1 MKTRNIFLLALT
13 AILSVACHSWDDPT
27 LEAGMESYGNQ
38 YIQETNVVTIDA
50 LKTEFKDA
58 ISNGTLSQITKPTQ
72 IKVIVTGNDEGSN
85 IYKQLYV
92 TDGTGSLYVY
102 IDKSGL
108 FSEAPVGQCMLIELN
123 GLYISGYGKQPTI
136 CVPYYKEGSE
146 TASSGRMSRFI
157 WQQHFK
163 LISAYEGLKAGLNIK
178 PAVISNMKSLDL
190 EKDCGKLVTLVG
202 VKMKDADG
210 KNTFAPSDGSAKL
223 VGGCVNR
230 EINGMSDV
238 VVRTSTYAKFANK
251 IMPTEKI
258 NITGIASRYNN
269 TWQIMPRTLDDIT
282 LTTGKENVDEYEEE
296 TIGTKEEPITVA
308 KAIELINSYADGGTS
323 PSAAIVKGKIS
334 KIDKFDETH
343 KSITYYI
350 SDNGSTN
357 DQIQIYSGKG
367 LNGADFTA
375 LTDLKAGQTV
385 IVKGTLKKYVN
396 KSGSVIP
403 EIDMSS
409 EILSLTDGEG
419 GGTSTGSGEG
429 TEASPYDVT
438 AAIAKGAATNTWIKG
453 YIVGYVPGQKISEAV
468 FGATGEVSVSNI
480 LIAAS
485 PNETD
490 YNKCMPVQLPN
501 NTDIRTKLNL
511 KDNAGNLKKEVI
523 LYGNIEKYFGVV
535 GFKSPSYAILN
546 GTSIGK
552 NPNGSTGGETA
563 NHGTAE
569 APLTVAQAIAFI
581 DAESNISDAYVK
593 GKISQIDSYNATYKS
608 ITYWISDDGGTTT
621 QLQVYSGKGLNG
633 ADFSSK
639 EDLTVGK
646 TVVIKGNLKKF
657 NTTYEFDKTSSII
670 SIN

>member
-13 AILSVACHSWDDPT
+13 AILTVACHSWDDPT

-58 ISNGTLSQITKPTQ
+58 ISKGTPSQITKPTQ

-238 VVRTSTYAKFANK
+238 VVRTSPYAKFANK

-258 NITGIASRYNN
+258 NITGIASRYDN

-282 LTTGKENVDEYEEE
+282 MTTGKENVDDSDNSSNDE
-296 TIGTKEEPITVA
+296 TIGTKE
-308 KAIELINSYADGGTS
+308 
-323 PSAAIVKGKIS
+323 
-334 KIDKFDETH
+334 
-343 KSITYYI
+343 
-350 SDNGSTN
+350 
-357 DQIQIYSGKG
+357 
-367 LNGADFTA
+367 
-375 LTDLKAGQTV
+375 
-385 IVKGTLKKYVN
+385 
-396 KSGSVIP
+396 
-403 EIDMSS
+403 
-409 EILSLTDGEG
+409 
-419 GGTSTGSGEG
+419 
-429 TEASPYDVT
+429 
-438 AAIAKGAATNTWIKG
+438 
-453 YIVGYVPGQKISEAV
+453 
-468 FGATGEVSVSNI
+468 
-480 LIAAS
+480 
-485 PNETD
+485 
-490 YNKCMPVQLPN
+490 
-501 NTDIRTKLNL
+501 
-511 KDNAGNLKKEVI
+511 
-523 LYGNIEKYFGVV
+523 
-535 GFKSPSYAILN
+535 
-546 GTSIGK
+546 
-552 NPNGSTGGETA
+552 
-563 NHGTAE
+563 
-569 APLTVAQAIAFI
+569 APLTIAQALEKINALG
-581 DAESNISDAYVK
+581 DGEESSLNAYVK
-593 GKISQIDSYNATYKS
+593 GKVVKVTTSQANFEKYGNLNYLISEDGTESNT
-608 ITYWISDDGGTTT
+608 IT
-621 QLQVYSGKGLNG
+621 VYSGDGLDGAKFTGIDALAAGDEVIVFGKLYKYVKDSKITPEIAKGNYLVSLVKGGGSSTGGDTTGGDSNVTTSLEGTVLTLINNAVTASTNTASVDLNTYG
-633 ADFSSK
+633 WGNNTIPTTVTLTDGTTIVFAKGDGGSDPKFYEATKGVRMYAKNTLTITGSSK
-639 EDLTVGK
+639 AIAKVVLNCDSYSGTDYVGNAQLYGTASGNALTIVNDWTGTSGGTQLRVK
-646 TVVIKGNLKKF
+646 TIDI
-657 NTTYEFDKTSSII
+657 TYAQ
-670 SIN
+670 

>member
-58 ISNGTLSQITKPTQ
+58 ISKGTLSQITKPTQ

-282 LTTGKENVDEYEEE
+282 MTTGKENVDDSSDDTTTPSGE
-296 TIGTKEEPITVA
+296 TDGTAAKPYTVA
-308 KAIELINSYADGGTS
+308 DAV
-323 PSAAIVKGKIS
+323 AA
-334 KIDKFDETH
+334 
-343 KSITYYI
+343 
-350 SDNGSTN
+350 
-357 DQIQIYSGKG
+357 
-367 LNGADFTA
+367 
-375 LTDLKAGQTV
+375 
-385 IVKGTLKKYVN
+385 
-396 KSGSVIP
+396 
-403 EIDMSS
+403 
-409 EILSLTDGEG
+409 
-419 GGTSTGSGEG
+419 GSGTG
-429 TEASPYDVT
+429 VFVKA
-438 AAIAKGAATNTWIKG
+438 
-453 YIVGYVPGQKISEAV
+453 YIVGWIDGKTLSD
-468 FGATGEVSVSNI
+468 GAKFNGTASVASNI
-480 LIAAS
+480 IIADS
-485 PNETD
+485 PNET
-490 YNKCMPVQLPN
+490 NISKCMPIQLP
-501 NTDIRTKLNL
+501 TGAVRSAVNL
-511 KDNAGNLKKEVI
+511 QDNPGNYKKEI
-523 LYGNIEKYFGVV
+523 LLVGNIEKYFGATGV
-535 GFKSPSYAILN
+535 KSVSYAKIGDKEA
-546 GTSIGK
+546 GT
-552 NPNGSTGGETA
+552 NPGGGSSTGGGSTSGEVQA
-563 NHGTAE
+563 V
-569 APLTVAQAIAFI
+569 TVAQFNAA
-581 DAESNISDAYVK
+581 AESADVWY
-593 GKISQIDSYNATYKS
+593 QLT
-608 ITYWISDDGGTTT
+608 GT
-621 QLQVYSGKGLNG
+621 
-633 ADFSSK
+633 
-639 EDLTVGK
+639 
-646 TVVIKGNLKKF
+646 IKNLKDGDKYGNFDLEDETGSVYVYGLLSEKGGAKQKF
-657 NTTYEFDKTSSII
+657 QDLVTAKGIANGKKITIIGNRGSFQNKIEVMNAYFVSIE
-670 SIN
+670 